1 MMTGTLWTHR
11 LAAVLAAAVGV
22 FLLLGAFGH
31 LDAVWALARD
41 WSFESLLLLL
51 PGAILLVI
59 GLFNL
64 LATGPLWT
72 GRPGVLSIALGLNT
86 GLLAYLVYLLLRGV
100 PGHPLLFFTGLVS
113 GLLVLLAVSRFAAH
127 RAGLAPAA

>member
-1 MMTGTLWTHR
+1 MTGTLLTQR
-11 LAAVLAAAVGV
+11 MAAVLAAAVGL

-31 LDAVWALARD
+31 LDAVWTLARD
-41 WSFESLLLLL
+41 WSVESLLLLL

-72 GRPGVLSIALGLNT
+72 GRQGVLSIALGLNT
-86 GLLAYLVYLLLRGV
+86 GLLAYLVFLLLRGV
-100 PGHPLLFFTGLVS
+100 PGHPLLFFAGLVFA
-113 GLLVLLAVSRFAAH
+113 LLVLLAASRFVAH
-127 RAGLAPAA
+127 RDGLVPTA